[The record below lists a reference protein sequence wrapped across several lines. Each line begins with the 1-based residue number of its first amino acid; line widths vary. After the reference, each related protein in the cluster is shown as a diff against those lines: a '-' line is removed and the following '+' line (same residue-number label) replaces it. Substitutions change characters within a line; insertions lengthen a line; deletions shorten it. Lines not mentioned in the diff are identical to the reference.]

1 MPSTFK
7 LALSVTVSSAILIGS
22 LFYEEQPA
30 AEQSKGQQQ
39 QARQWAIGSMAD
51 LEKSGADST
60 FQERS
65 AKYEACYREV
75 RADYQDDPEQAYG
88 WIRTLCH

>member
-7 LALSVTVSSAILIGS
+7 LALSVTVGSAILIGS

-30 AEQSKGQQQ
+30 AQQPKHQHQ
-39 QARQWAIGSMAD
+39 QTRQWAIESMVD
-51 LEKSGADST
+51 LEKAGVGSA
-60 FQERS
+60 FQQRS
-65 AKYEACYREV
+65 AKYEACSREV
-75 RADYQDDPEQAYG
+75 RADYQDDPKHAYG